1 MIKNI
6 LSVSGKPGLYRL
18 VSRGKSMLI
27 VESIIDKKRIPIYN
41 HENVISLGDIAIYT
55 DSDDRP
61 LSALFED
68 IKAKFNG
75 AVIDLDYKK
84 ASKDDLD
91 SFLES
96 VLPNFDHDRVYP
108 SDIKK
113 IVQWYNLM
121 INNGITDFHDESLD
135 KKEEKEEKVAEEKS
149 VEEVE
154 EKEEKAKVEK
164 KEKKTTKAKAVKA
177 KKAEE

>member
-6 LSVSGKPGLYRL
+6 LSVSGKPGLYKL

-27 VESIIDKKRIPIYN
+27 VESIIDQKRIPIYN
-41 HENVISLGDIAIYT
+41 HDNVVSLGDIAIYT
-55 DSDDRP
+55 DSDDKP
-61 LSALFED
+61 LSSLFED
-68 IKAKFNG
+68 IKVKYNG
-75 AVIDLDYKK
+75 GVIDLDYKK
-84 ASKDDLD
+84 ASKDDLEN
-91 SFLES
+91 FLEG
-96 VLPNFDHDRVYP
+96 VLPNFDRDRVYP

-135 KKEEKEEKVAEEKS
+135 KQEEAQEEPAQEAAP
-149 VEEVE
+149 VEEV
-154 EKEEKAKVEK
+154 KEETKPKKA
-164 KEKKTTKAKAVKA
+164 TKAKTPKA